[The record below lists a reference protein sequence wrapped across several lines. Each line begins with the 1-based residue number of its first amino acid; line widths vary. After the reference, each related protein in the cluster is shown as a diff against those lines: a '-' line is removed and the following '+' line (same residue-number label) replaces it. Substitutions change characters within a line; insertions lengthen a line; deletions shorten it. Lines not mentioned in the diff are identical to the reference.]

1 MPTFFLNVSVCI
13 HTAGSDFEE
22 PERYGFWAWMQK
34 GDIEAGTVPG
44 IDPRPGSEP
53 DPDPEPAPDPDPG
66 PLPTPLPDPGPD
78 PGFPIDPFPRPVP
91 IRVTAV
97 FRCGFD

>member
-1 MPTFFLNVSVCI
+1 MPTVFLNVSVCLCK
-13 HTAGSDFEE
+13 AESEMEE
-22 PERYGFWAWMQK
+22 IERCGFWAWTMK
-34 GDIEAGTVPG
+34 NDIEAGAVPG
-44 IDPRPGSEP
+44 VDPRPGSEP
-53 DPDPEPAPDPDPG
+53 DPDPDPAPDPDPG

-78 PGFPIDPFPRPVP
+78 PGFPIDPFPRPAP